1 MELSRSGVTRGTVI
15 VQRRTE
21 NRQPTTETG
30 KALKA
35 LYLFS
40 ASHQRWLSRST
51 SVLDAAGPQL
61 PAM

>member
-1 MELSRSGVTRGTVI
+1 VALSSSNAEPK
-15 VQRRTE
+15 TE
-21 NRQPTTETG
+21 NRKPETG

-51 SVLDAAGPQL
+51 SVFDAAGPQL
-61 PAM
+61 PDM